1 MDNITVIDLLKKY
14 KTWMEKDEIQ
24 FLKKGSF
31 EYKGIAKSINE
42 LIGAFDEAASSKN
55 GDLSSILDWNK
66 THELGGDL
74 WKNLMSSCLKDI
86 DPNAKGNSKLY
97 DYIKN
102 ATEFE
107 DLLYG
112 LEDFYRDHTLHSLW
126 VYFIGEYIMRE
137 KLPKYLGN
145 LNWYVFNDIKDEN
158 DKLFSDAEEKV
169 SKIHKKVS
177 ENLDAIWCVIA
188 LCHDLGYSM
197 SKLTKL
203 NKKVKGVL
211 EFFDLDNVSLIGYAL
226 KIEHQ
231 YNISQ
236 FLELMA
242 IDVRVVQDKYEK
254 ETQIKCFRDDS
265 TYWRLCRALEK
276 QRHGILSAYLIYKL
290 LGIFADSWV
299 SRTSEKLDEDEA
311 IDNVIRGDILFAIAQ
326 HDFDF
331 AYLNS
336 LGSLADILIVSDEL
350 EEFSRFGRQLLTRK
364 YQDTMASSKIDF
376 EINKKEVEI
385 TFIYEVAKHRD
396 LGDFFRIKAERLA
409 QVYTLNDETYVSP
422 NSYEITK
429 IIMKAKKSPNTF
441 EIEMTKTGKGIHTAE
456 LPEYKEYKKGLYKFE
471 CKDDKISILMDDK
484 KPVELEKWMK
494 NFDGK
499 SREKK

>member
-14 KTWMEKDEIQ
+14 KIWMENDEIQ

-31 EYKGIAKSINE
+31 DYKSIAGSIDE
-42 LIGAFDEAASSKN
+42 LIAAFDKAARLKN
-55 GDLSSILDWNK
+55 GDLSSNLDWHK

-74 WKNLMSSCLKDI
+74 WKILMSACLKYI
-86 DPNAKGNSKLY
+86 DPNAKGNSQLY

-137 KLPKYLGN
+137 KLHKYQDN
-145 LNWYVFNDIKDEN
+145 LNWYVFNDIKDEK

-169 SKIHKKVS
+169 SKIHEKVS
-177 ENLDAIWCVIA
+177 EKRDAIWCVIA
-188 LCHDLGYSM
+188 LCHDLGYSI
-197 SKLTKL
+197 SKLTEL

-211 EFFDLDNVSLIGYAL
+211 EFFDLDNVSLIGYVL

-236 FLELMA
+236 FLELIA
-242 IDVRVVQDKYEK
+242 IDVRVVADKHEK

-299 SRTSEKLDEDEA
+299 SGTSEELDVEEA
-311 IDNVIRGDILFAIAQ
+311 YDNVLRGDILFAIAQ

-336 LGSLADILIVSDEL
+336 LGSLADILIISDEL

-364 YQDTMASSKIDF
+364 YHETMANSQIEF
-376 EINKKEVEI
+376 ETNKKEVAI
-385 TFIYEVAKHRD
+385 TFIYEVAEHRD
-396 LGDFFRIKAERLA
+396 LGDFFRRKAERLA
-409 QVYTLNDETYVSP
+409 QVYTLNDKSDISP
-422 NSYEITK
+422 NSYEVTK
-429 IIMKAKKSPNTF
+429 IIMKAKKDKSVF
-441 EIEMTKTGKGIHTAE
+441 EIKMTKTGVHKAE
-456 LPEYKEYKKGLYKFE
+456 LPEYKQYKKGQYEFE
-471 CKDDKISILMDDK
+471 CKDDKISIPIYDE
-484 KPVELEKWMK
+484 KPVELEKWMN
-494 NFDGK
+494 NFDEQSRGK
-499 SREKK
+499 I